1 MAPEER
7 KPLGKAGALPE
18 EADAKAAKIAEKKLQ
33 EQCESW
39 LRRNTLFYLR
49 MPMHRPTSI
58 RLGWPDYTIFLPGGR
73 ALLIETKVEGGRV
86 SEDQTILH
94 DEYKRLTGQK
104 VELVV
109 NYDQFVAVVNKG
121 LAG

>member
-7 KPLGKAGALPE
+7 KPLGKAGAIPE
-18 EADAKAAKIAEKKLQ
+18 EVDAKAAKIAEKKLQ

-39 LRRNTLFYLR
+39 LRRNGLFYLR
-49 MPMHRPTSI
+49 MPMHKPTSI
-58 RLGWPDYTIFLPGGR
+58 RVGWPDFTIILPGGR
-73 ALLIETKVEGGRV
+73 ALLVEIKVDGGV
-86 SEDQTILH
+86 LSEDQRMLH
-94 DEYKRLTGQK
+94 VEYSRLTGQC